1 MAGNDAVYVAK
12 RAATL
17 TNPLTNDSIFVQAD
31 NSNLAAF
38 VAIPGDFV
46 SGTSRLDG
54 KMVYVRAS
62 GKVTTGASSTLIGT
76 IYYSSA
82 ARTSITYNGTGVSST
97 GATFTSNSFAT
108 TSGNWYIEAKFIWD
122 ATSKILGGGFDAYS
136 SASTAAVVAD
146 TALTAISSVDLTIP
160 GPGFICGVHFG
171 TTSTSNVATLSEFI
185 LEVM

>member
-31 NSNLAAF
+31 SSTLASF

-62 GKVTTGASSTLIGT
+62 GKVITTASSTLIGT
-76 IYYSSA
+76 LYYSSA
-82 ARTSITYNGTGVSST
+82 ARTSTTYNGTGVSST
-97 GATFTSNSFAT
+97 GATFTSGSYAS

-122 ATSKILGGGFDAYS
+122 STSKILGGHFNVFS
-136 SASTAAVVAD
+136 SATPSITAETVN
-146 TALTAISSVDLTIP
+146 TAITSVDLSIP
-160 GPGFICGVHFG
+160 GPGFIVGCHFG
-171 TTSTSNVATLSEFI
+171 TTGTGNIATLSEFI
-185 LEVM
+185 LEVL

>member
-31 NSNLAAF
+31 SSTLAAF

-62 GKVTTGASSTLIGT
+62 GKVTTGTSSTLIGT
-76 IYYSSA
+76 LYYSPT

-97 GATFTSNSFAT
+97 GVTFTSAAFAT
-108 TSGNWYIEAKFIWD
+108 TSGNWYMEARFIWD
-122 ATSKILGGGFDAYS
+122 VTSKILGGTFNVFS
-136 SASTAAVVAD
+136 SATPSITAETVNTAV
-146 TALTAISSVDLTIP
+146 TSVDLTIP
-160 GPGFICGVHFG
+160 GGGFICGAHFG
-171 TTSTSNVATLSEFI
+171 STNASNVVSMSEFI

>member
-31 NSNLAAF
+31 KSTLAAY

-54 KMVYVRAS
+54 KMIYVRAS
-62 GKVTTGASSTLIGT
+62 GKVTTGTSSTLIGT
-76 IYYSSA
+76 LYYTPTVLSS
-82 ARTSITYNGTGVSST
+82 TTYNGTGVSST
-97 GATFTSNSFAT
+97 GATFTSAAFST
-108 TSGNWYIEAKFIWD
+108 TSGNWFIESKMIWD
-122 ATSKILGGGFDAYS
+122 ATSKILGGLFSVFS
-136 SASTAAVVAD
+136 SATPSITAETVN
-146 TALTAISSVDLTIP
+146 TAITSVDLSIP
-160 GPGFICGVHFG
+160 GTGFIVGVHFG
-171 TTSTSNVATLSEFI
+171 STNASNVASLSEFI